1 MMKITLTA
9 AGLLG
14 ATALATSL
22 LGVSATETRTGDIRE
37 LLDPTRVA
45 AHTCGSTRWAKN
57 ELFKPGVHL
66 ASLGV
71 RAASAAEGEGLP
83 HLDGL
88 GPRRLEVTTDSDA
101 AQANVDQG
109 YAWLMGFNH
118 FLAAEYFRQAQAA
131 DPTCAMCYWGEAYA
145 LGPNINDVMHDAS
158 VRPAFQA
165 VSTAM
170 ALKDGGTERE
180 RALIEALAERYSA
193 DPAADRAALDGAY
206 ADAMATVAEQ
216 FPDDVEVLVMAA
228 EAIMNTQP
236 WDYWE
241 ADGTTPK
248 GRAGRLVELLET
260 ALAQEPDH
268 PHAIHLYI
276 HTVEASADPW
286 RAEPYADRL
295 AELMPTAGHLVHMP
309 AHIYYR
315 VGRYQDSLE
324 ANIDAVAADEA
335 LFELW
340 EEAGP
345 YRYGYYPHNVHFV
358 LTSAQMAGLAD
369 ESLDAAEKLE
379 AVMSDEIA
387 AEVGWIQ
394 AIKTA
399 PLTAHAQFS
408 DTETIMALP
417 DPGDAMP
424 YVKAFWHY
432 ARGLAL
438 AREADPAAL
447 DEARA
452 IEALKDA
459 DGLDVLLEGYIPAPD
474 ILQLAAN
481 VVRAR
486 QLGSEGAFAEAVPL
500 LEEAVAIQAT
510 IPYMEPPY
518 WYYPVEQSLGALHLA
533 AGDPEAAAAQ
543 FQAALTTAPN
553 NGWSLYGLHEAQ
565 RAMGD
570 KAAAEVTAERL
581 AEAWVGPDDLLTL
594 ERL

>member
-1 MMKITLTA
+1 MQKTTLTA
-9 AGLLG
+9 LGLLS
-14 ATALATSL
+14 ATALASGL
-22 LGVSATETRTGDIRE
+22 LGSGAAEPRSGDIRE

-71 RAASAAEGEGLP
+71 RAAAAAEGEDLP

-88 GPRRLEVTTDSDA
+88 GPRRLEVSTISEV
-101 AQANVDQG
+101 AQADVDQG

-118 FLAAEYFRQAQAA
+118 FLAAAYFRQAQAA

-145 LGPNINDVMHDAS
+145 LGPNINDVMYDES

-170 ALKDGGTERE
+170 ALKDGASERE
-180 RALIEALAERYSA
+180 QALIEALAERYSP
-193 DPAADRAALDGAY
+193 DPAADRAALDAAY
-206 ADAMATVAEQ
+206 ADAMLEVAER
-216 FPDDVEVLVMAA
+216 FPDDPEVLVLAA

-241 ADGTTPK
+241 ADGVTPK
-248 GRAGRLVELLET
+248 GRAGTLVELLET
-260 ALAQEPDH
+260 ALELEPDH

-276 HTVEASADPW
+276 HTVEASADPY
-286 RAEPYADRL
+286 RAEPHADRL

-324 ANIDAVAADEA
+324 ANIDAAAADEA
-335 LFELW
+335 LFDLW
-340 EEAGP
+340 EEPGP

-358 LTSAQMAGLAD
+358 LTSAQMAGLA
-369 ESLDAAEKLE
+369 EQSLDAAAKLE

-394 AIKTA
+394 AIKTS

-417 DPGDAMP
+417 EPGGDMP
-424 YVKAFWHY
+424 YVEAFWHY

-438 AREADPAAL
+438 AREGDPAAL

-486 QLGSEGAFAEAVPL
+486 QLASEGAFAEAVPL

-510 IPYMEPPY
+510 IPYMEPPF
-518 WYYPVEQSLGALHLA
+518 WYYPVEQTLGAVQLA
-533 AGDPEAAAAQ
+533 AGDPEAAAAR
-543 FQAALTTAPN
+543 FQAALVTAPN
-553 NGWSLYGLHEAQ
+553 NGWSLFGLHEAQ
-565 RAMGD
+565 LAMGD
-570 KAAAEVTAERL
+570 EAAAEVTAEQL
-581 AEAWVGPDDLLTL
+581 EEAWVGPAELLSL